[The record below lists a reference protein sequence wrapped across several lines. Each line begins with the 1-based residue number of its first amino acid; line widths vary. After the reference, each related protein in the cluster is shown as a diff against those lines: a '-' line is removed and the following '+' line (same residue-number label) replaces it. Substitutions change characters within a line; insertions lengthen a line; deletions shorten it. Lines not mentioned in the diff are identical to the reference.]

1 DRLPAG
7 ARSGPGSGRA
17 PAAGARGP
25 RRTLGA
31 SHVTSGS
38 LSRYES
44 MEPPEPGAAQASV
57 SERSRAL
64 TLGLAILGGVFG
76 LHRFYTGRTQ
86 SGIWMCLTLGGMGIW
101 YLYDVVVVA
110 AGDFHDC
117 DGRRVAR
124 WEVSDAAAGP
134 GASDR
139 RVTDP
144 EDRMLG
150 LESQV
155 GAPAER
161 LPFAEPRLAHARER
175 GTLPKG

>member
-1 DRLPAG
+1 M
-7 ARSGPGSGRA
+7 
-17 PAAGARGP
+17 
-25 RRTLGA
+25 
-31 SHVTSGS
+31 TSGS
-38 LSRYES
+38 LSRYEQ
-44 MEPPEPGAAQASV
+44 PEPRAGQAPV
-57 SERSRAL
+57 SERSRGVA
-64 TLGLAILGGVFG
+64 LGLAVLGGPFG
-76 LHRFYTGRTQ
+76 LHRFYTGRIQ

-139 RVTDP
+139 RVTDL

-155 GAPAER
+155 GELAER
-161 LPFAEPRLAHARER
+161 LDFSERLLAQVRER
-175 GTLPKG
+175 GSLPKA